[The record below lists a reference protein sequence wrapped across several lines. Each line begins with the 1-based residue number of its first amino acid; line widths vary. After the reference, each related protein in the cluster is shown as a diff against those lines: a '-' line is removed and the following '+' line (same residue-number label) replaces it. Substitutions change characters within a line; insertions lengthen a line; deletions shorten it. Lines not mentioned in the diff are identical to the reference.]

1 MLALNIPGPS
11 PREVEWPL
19 QAALRRS
26 STMEVPMKLTPAQI
40 KQTTTQFESQ
50 PVPDES
56 RLAPELN
63 RVFGDHTFFLGN
75 SGLHIVDAVEPTEA
89 GAHAGRVVR
98 LATWTDSHHTT
109 LAPHNPEFTDVVIE
123 LDKAA

>member
-1 MLALNIPGPS
+1 
-11 PREVEWPL
+11 
-19 QAALRRS
+19 
-26 STMEVPMKLTPAQI
+26 MEVLMRLTPAQI
-40 KQTTTQFESQ
+40 KQATSQFEAQ
-50 PVPDES
+50 HVPEES

-75 SGLHIVDAVEPTEA
+75 SGLHIVDAVEATET
-89 GAHAGRVVR
+89 GTQTGRIVK

>member
-1 MLALNIPGPS
+1 
-11 PREVEWPL
+11 
-19 QAALRRS
+19 
-26 STMEVPMKLTPAQI
+26 MKLTPTQI
-40 KQTTTQFESQ
+40 KQTTNQFQAQ

-75 SGLHIVDAVEPTEA
+75 SGLHIVDALEPTEA
-89 GAHAGRVVR
+89 GSQAGRIVK

-109 LAPHNPEFTDVVIE
+109 LAPHNPEVTDVVIE

>member
-1 MLALNIPGPS
+1 M
-11 PREVEWPL
+11 R
-19 QAALRRS
+19 
-26 STMEVPMKLTPAQI
+26 LTPAQI
-40 KQTTTQFESQ
+40 EQTTSQFEARH
-50 PVPDES
+50 VPDES

-75 SGLHIVDAVEPTEA
+75 AGLHIVDAAEPAEA
-89 GAHAGRVVR
+89 GTQAARIVK

-109 LAPHNPEFTDVVIE
+109 LAPHNPEFTDIVIE